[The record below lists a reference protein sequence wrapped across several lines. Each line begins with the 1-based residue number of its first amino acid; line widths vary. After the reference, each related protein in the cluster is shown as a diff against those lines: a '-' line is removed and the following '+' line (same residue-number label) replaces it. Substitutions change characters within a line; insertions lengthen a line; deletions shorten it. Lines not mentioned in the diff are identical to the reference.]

1 MPERSISRWAPRAG
15 VSMLAALVWLAAPTR
30 SAAQS
35 DEELRRFM
43 ERERRALEGFA
54 SREDSAFASF
64 LDREW
69 KAYQGFAT
77 GRPFTAPK
85 VTTPPRAPAPAP
97 SPAPAPASA
106 PTPKPG
112 GAPAPADA
120 TILVRLPALP
130 AATPLRVT
138 RAPAPAPRLLLPEG
152 RLPEAPPSTVRT
164 AAVPFYGGPVPI
176 RYTRSPVPPLAR
188 PVNGPAIAAFYTAL
202 SAADW
207 GLLADEL
214 RRQSESL
221 ALDDYAYA
229 QFVLRLGRVLAGD
242 EDRARLL
249 TWYLLLKSEVDAR
262 VGYAAPGGSLAPGTI
277 VLLVPS
283 TVAIYGTSYFT
294 LGGGRFYAVSL
305 DAAPPATPGSLV
317 TYDGE
322 TPGRPRPADLRITR
336 TPALPTALERR
347 TLTWRDGATTRSLTV
362 TADRNAVRYLEWFP
376 QVEWDVWFGIRMSD
390 AARSSLLDGLRPVVA
405 GLPERE
411 AVNRLLRFVQLAFPY
426 QTDDAQFGREKPMSV
441 DETLLY
447 PASDCEDRSIL
458 FAALVRELVGLEVVG
473 LLYPGHLATAVRFN
487 APGAGD
493 VVQVGGVTWTVADPT
508 YLGADAGQA
517 MPQFKTVPP
526 TLIRIRP

>member
-1 MPERSISRWAPRAG
+1 
-15 VSMLAALVWLAAPTR
+15 
-30 SAAQS
+30 
-35 DEELRRFM
+35 M

-69 KAYQGFAT
+69 KAYQGFAS
-77 GRPFTAPK
+77 GRSYAAPK
-85 VTTPPRAPAPAP
+85 ITTPPRAPVAPPSAPAP
-97 SPAPAPASA
+97 SPATSPAARPATPPVA
-106 PTPKPG
+106 P
-112 GAPAPADA
+112 PADA
-120 TILVRLPALP
+120 TILARLPVPP
-130 AATPLRVT
+130 AAPP
-138 RAPAPAPRLLLPEG
+138 RAARGPAPAPRVLIPEG
-152 RLPEAPPSTVRT
+152 RLPEVSPSAVRT

-176 RYTRSPVPPLAR
+176 RYTRSPVPTLTR
-188 PVNGPAIAAFYTAL
+188 PVSGPAIASFYKDL

-214 RRQSESL
+214 RRQSETL

-249 TWYLLLKSEVDAR
+249 TWYLLLKSDVDAR
-262 VGYAAPGGSLAPGTI
+262 VGYAAPGGPLAPGTI

-294 LGGGRFYAVSL
+294 LGAGRFYAVSL
-305 DAAPPATPGSLV
+305 DAAPPRTTIGSLV

-336 TPALPTALERR
+336 TPTLPTALERR
-347 TLTWRDGATTRSLTV
+347 TLTWRDGATTRSITV
-362 TADRNAVRYLEWFP
+362 TADRNAVAYLEWFP

-390 AARSSLLDGLRPVVA
+390 AARTSLVA
-405 GLPERE
+405 GLQPLVAGKSERD
-411 AVNRLLRFVQLAFPY
+411 AVNVLLRFVQLAFPY

-447 PASDCEDRSIL
+447 PASDCEDRAIL
-458 FAALVRELVGLEVVG
+458 FAALVRELLGLEVVG
-473 LLYPGHLATAVRFN
+473 VLYPGHMATAVRFRT
-487 APGAGD
+487 PGPGD
-493 VVQVGGVTWTVADPT
+493 ALQVGDTRWTVADPT

-517 MPQFKTVPP
+517 MPQFKSVTP
-526 TLIRIRP
+526 TIIRIRP